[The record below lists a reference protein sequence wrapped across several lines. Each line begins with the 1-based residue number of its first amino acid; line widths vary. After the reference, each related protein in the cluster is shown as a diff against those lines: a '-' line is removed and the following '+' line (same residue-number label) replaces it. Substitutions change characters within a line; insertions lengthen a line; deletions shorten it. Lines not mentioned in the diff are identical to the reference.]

1 METVRF
7 IISAVLMAGAL
18 FTFITGVL
26 GAFRFRYV
34 LNRMHAAAVND
45 TLGVLLAIAALVI
58 AFGFTMTSLKLIL
71 IIIFLWLSSPVSS
84 HLIARLEVT
93 TSPDLKQEMED
104 RRK

>member
-26 GAFRFRYV
+26 GAFRFKYV

-45 TLGVLLAIAALVI
+45 TLGVLLAVLSLVI
-58 AFGFTMTSLKLIL
+58 AFGFSMTSLKLIL
-71 IIIFLWLSSPVSS
+71 VVVFLWISSPVSS
-84 HLIARLEVT
+84 HLIARLEIT
-93 TSPDLKQEMED
+93 TNPDLSQEMED
-104 RRK
+104 RRE